1 MFEKPLKELPPLAQ
15 IVLLLL
21 LCLLSGALFSM
32 IAMVSSP
39 ALTGFG
45 LEAMLSA
52 GAEDVA
58 LLPTMWYFQGMTALG
73 LFVLP
78 GLLFSYYWDH
88 DRPFAPLGWQQR
100 LSARTYLLTA
110 LVVVS
115 SGPLIYALYDFTAN
129 LPFPESW
136 AAWQESIRAGEE
148 QAEKTIGLLLSRAD
162 TTAVLLNLL
171 ILVLIPAVGEELIF
185 RGLLQRMLLAASGK
199 PHLAIWISAALFS
212 AIHFQ
217 WFGFVPRML
226 LGACFGYLVFWTGSL
241 LPAIFGHLINNGL
254 AVLGEYAM
262 QQKWVDWDVDSL
274 MNLPWY
280 VLLLSTAGCAVLLYG
295 LYGQAK
301 KMKFERLD

>member
-32 IAMVSSP
+32 IAMVSSV

-45 LEAMLSA
+45 LQAMLDTNWQ
-52 GAEDVA
+52 DVA
-58 LLPTMWYFQGMTALG
+58 LVPTVWYYQGMTAIG

-78 GLLFSYYWDH
+78 GLVFSYYWDH
-88 DRPFAPLGWQQR
+88 ERPFAPFGLGRR
-100 LSARTYLLTA
+100 LSPQTYLFTLLA
-110 LVVVS
+110 VVS
-115 SGPLIYALYDFTAN
+115 IGPLIYAIYNFTAN

-148 QAEKTIGLLLSRAD
+148 QAELTIGLLLQRAD
-162 TTAVLLNLL
+162 LVAVLLNLL

-185 RGLLQRMLLAASGK
+185 RGLLQRMLLSASGK

-226 LGACFGYLVFWTGSL
+226 LGAFFGYLVFWTGSL

-262 QQKWVDWDVDSL
+262 QQGWVDWDVDNL
-274 MNLPWY
+274 MTLPWY
-280 VLLLSTAGCAVLLYG
+280 VLLLSSLFCALVIYKLYTQPKNMN
-295 LYGQAK
+295 L
-301 KMKFERLD
+301 ERLD

>member
-1 MFEKPLKELPPLAQ
+1 MFEKPLKELPPATQ

-21 LCLLSGALFSM
+21 LCLLSGALFSL
-32 IAMVSSP
+32 IAMVSSV

-45 LEAMLSA
+45 LDAMLNA

-78 GLLFSYYWDH
+78 GVVFSYYWDH
-88 DRPFAPLGWQQR
+88 DRPFAPIGAQPWPQPKIF
-100 LSARTYLLTA
+100 LLTA
-110 LVVVS
+110 LTVLS

-136 AAWQESIRAGEE
+136 AAWQENIRAGEE

-185 RGLLQRMLLAASGK
+185 RGLLQRMLLTASGK
-199 PHLAIWISAALFS
+199 PHLAIWITAALFS

-226 LGACFGYLVFWTGSL
+226 LGACFGYLVIWTGSL

-262 QQKWVDWDVDSL
+262 QQGWVDWEVESL
-274 MNLPWY
+274 MTLPWY
-280 VLLLSTAGCAVLLYG
+280 VVLLSSLLCAGLLFE
-295 LYGQAK
+295 LRKHAK
-301 KMKFERLD
+301 RTDFERLD